1 MIKIYKADTPVP
13 VAGLSAPSASHLHPP
28 WAFWG
33 ARGAVAGMEVPTL
46 SPPPL
51 HEAAQLA

>member
-51 HEAAQLA
+51 HEAARLA